1 MVMGLDSRQSIL
13 IIGYGN
19 TLRGDDGV
27 GYRIAEMVQAW
38 GLEGIE
44 VVACHQ
50 LTPELADAIATFQS
64 VIFVDAAIAPI
75 TTSSDIT
82 LERLYPSD
90 QNPSTTHASTPSTL
104 LTLVQWLYEV
114 SPIAYQLTIPAVEF
128 EFTED
133 LSPVTTEGMRLA
145 LEQLRQM
152 CEEAQHPGAAV
163 GGSAH
168 A

>member
-1 MVMGLDSRQSIL
+1 MVRELDNRQSIL

-27 GYRIAEMVQAW
+27 GYRIAEAVQEWELDGVEA
-38 GLEGIE
+38 L
-44 VVACHQ
+44 ACHQ
-50 LTPELADAIATFQS
+50 LTPELADAIAPFAQ

-82 LERLYPSD
+82 LEGLYPSD

-114 SPIAYQLTIPAVEF
+114 SPTTYQLTIPAVEF

-152 CEEAQHPGAAV
+152 CEEARHPAAAI
-163 GGSAH
+163 GGSAN